1 MTPNDY
7 MKYTNLLFG
16 SDNEWIVHV
25 RNCKSYNYY
34 YSRVLLKNKVIGL
47 SQHPSNLTICKGIHM
62 PFFSLGANQSNIL
75 GN

>member
-34 YSRVLLKNKVIGL
+34 YSRVLFKKQSDRIKSTPIKFNHLQRNTYAI
-47 SQHPSNLTICKGIHM
+47 
-62 PFFSLGANQSNIL
+62 FFTGYKPI
-75 GN
+75 